1 MSEHKMPKSNNPTND
16 QPEADDQASPAP
28 GAAAAP
34 DTATTTLN
42 EELAETQRQ
51 RDECRYQLQRT
62 RAEFLNYQRRAKA
75 QADAD
80 RTYAIVPLAL
90 DLIAVL
96 DNFERATE
104 AARSAGAPG
113 IVEGLD
119 MVQKQLMSTLKK
131 HGIETI
137 PALGQTF
144 DPNLHEALTQM
155 PDRDH
160 PEGTVVAELGKG
172 YRLLD
177 RVLRPAQVAVSIK
190 PPQS

>member
-1 MSEHKMPKSNNPTND
+1 MSEHEMPQSNQSTND
-16 QPEADDQASPAP
+16 QPDPDGHAPAP
-28 GAAAAP
+28 ESSSVP
-34 DTATTTLN
+34 ETATATLN
-42 EELAETQRQ
+42 EELVETQRQ
-51 RDECRYQLQRT
+51 RDECRDQLQRT
-62 RAEFLNYQRRAKA
+62 RAEFLNYQRRARA

-80 RTYAIVPLAL
+80 RTYAVVPLAL

-104 AARSAGAPG
+104 AARSADAPG

-119 MVQKQLMSTLKK
+119 MVRKQLLSTLKK

-137 PALGQTF
+137 SALGEMF
-144 DPNLHEALTQM
+144 DPNLHEALTQV
-155 PDRDH
+155 PERDH

-190 PPQS
+190 PPQP